1 MVRVGKIKHI
11 NIYSDSNGNF
21 IVHNTRKEFSVGHSH
36 LKSYNTAKYVAY
48 LVAHSKIPKKH
59 HLSDYLYQSV
69 IRVSSNKNY
78 ITKMKIMWEEEK
90 RKRKG

>member
-1 MVRVGKIKHI
+1 MVRIGRIKHI
-11 NIYSDSNGNF
+11 NIYSDSRDNF
-21 IVHNTRKEFSVGHSH
+21 IVHNTRKDFSIGHTH
-36 LKSYNTAKYVAY
+36 LNSYKTAKYIAY
-48 LVAHSKIPKKH
+48 LVANNKIPKKR

-78 ITKMKIMWEEEK
+78 IVKMKLMWDEEK